1 MSFGIMS
8 KMVLPAL
15 LVLLVAGPAAAQFG
29 TAQAQAQALATTFV
43 PTTGD
48 FGEHLGL
55 AATVSCVWSY
65 VACVAILLLFASVTH
80 LSCVCLPSV

>member
-1 MSFGIMS
+1 MRSSIMS

-29 TAQAQAQALATTFV
+29 TAQAQAQAVAVTFV

-48 FGEHLGL
+48 FGEQLDL
-55 AATVSCVWSY
+55 AA
-65 VACVAILLLFASVTH
+65 SV
-80 LSCVCLPSV
+80 